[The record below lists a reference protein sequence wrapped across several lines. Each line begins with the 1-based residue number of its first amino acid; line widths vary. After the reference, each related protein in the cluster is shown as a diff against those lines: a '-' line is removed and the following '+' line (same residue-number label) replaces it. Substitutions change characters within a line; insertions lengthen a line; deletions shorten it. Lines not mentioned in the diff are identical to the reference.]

1 VVFFLYQV
9 HLTGLACLAQLQ
21 QTDTV
26 MLNQQGKL
34 HPRNRIFVLLH
45 NALGDLNLFD
55 LVASN
60 PLDELSRANLYD
72 HLLPEVVL
80 EAD

>member
-26 MLNQQGKL
+26 MFNQQGKL
-34 HPRNRIFVLLH
+34 HPRNWIFVLLH
-45 NALGDLNLFD
+45 NALGDLNLFYP
-55 LVASN
+55 VASN
-60 PLDELSRANLYD
+60 PLNELSCANLYD
-72 HLLPEVVL
+72 HLLTKVIL